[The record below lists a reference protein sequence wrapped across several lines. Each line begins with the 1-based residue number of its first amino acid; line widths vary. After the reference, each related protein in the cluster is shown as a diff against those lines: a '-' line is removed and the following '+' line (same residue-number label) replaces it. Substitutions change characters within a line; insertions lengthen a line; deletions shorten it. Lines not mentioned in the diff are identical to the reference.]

1 MRQLSGVVAFTGV
14 NFFFLI
20 YSWLPESLFPGCL
33 PQHKGYGPM
42 DCLYLLP
49 GLEKD
54 NVNL

>member
-54 NVNL
+54 DVNL